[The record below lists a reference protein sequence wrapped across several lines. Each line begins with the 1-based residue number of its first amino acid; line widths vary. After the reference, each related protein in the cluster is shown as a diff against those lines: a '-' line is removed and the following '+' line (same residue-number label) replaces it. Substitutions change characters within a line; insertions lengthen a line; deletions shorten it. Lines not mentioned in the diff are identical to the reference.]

1 MLLVTTD
8 ERVSPTRRQGNTTVV
23 SSTSQQYQRQ
33 SSGPAGSAASY
44 RVYAHSQPSAAS
56 FQETPATFITQVTE
70 ETEVIQVPPQQ
81 PPQQQFNEISY
92 TIQDKQP
99 RFEPVSFQVSTRNE
113 NVKPKSAGA
122 PPQQQ
127 SSIQDGNDP
136 NPFRIFGAKLRSRPN
151 QGIVPS
157 YEDQT
162 MTSYSQQTSSAT
174 QSQYQQASSLPPT
187 QPNFSKIR
195 Q

>member
-1 MLLVTTD
+1 M
-8 ERVSPTRRQGNTTVV
+8 
-23 SSTSQQYQRQ
+23 
-33 SSGPAGSAASY
+33 
-44 RVYAHSQPSAAS
+44 YAHSQPSAAS
-56 FQETPATFITQVTE
+56 FQETPTTFITQVTE

-99 RFEPVSFQVSTRNE
+99 KFEPVSFQVSTRNE
-113 NVKPKSAGA
+113 NVKPKSA
-122 PPQQQ
+122 PQQQQ
-127 SSIQDGNDP
+127 SSVQDPNDP

-162 MTSYSQQTSSAT
+162 MSGYSQQTSSAT
-174 QSQYQQASSLPPT
+174 HSQYQQASSSSLPPI